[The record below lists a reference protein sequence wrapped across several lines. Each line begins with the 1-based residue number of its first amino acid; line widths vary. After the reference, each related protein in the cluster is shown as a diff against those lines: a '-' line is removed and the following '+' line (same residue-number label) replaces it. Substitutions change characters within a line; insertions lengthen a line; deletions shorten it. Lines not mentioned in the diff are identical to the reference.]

1 MKKIK
6 MAPRVLDYGVFEADF
21 LGHQEMMSYLIMP
34 RYFKSLLSKESLG
47 NASILDVGLS
57 LL

>member
-1 MKKIK
+1 